1 MDHAVQF
8 LELVDA
14 TVMLVVEAQNGKRF
28 WLSNGA
34 LRDEFREKGL
44 SFEGEEM
51 EELTPVLMSSRTEIY
66 AVEEEVTRGDA
77 IVEKKLNTPVSKI
90 PPAPFLS
97 AANAAVAVAEEV
109 DVSNDDDDDLL
120 EEFSEDNLIC
130 FSLKELSELK
140 TERKK
145 ILAEQQAKKW
155 KKGGGKSP
163 RELALEEKEMKRT
176 SKSIELVTAAIAAKR
191 EKDAAI
197 NDSHKRKLSSSSSQ
211 QPNATVDSK
220 KLKISTAANAVSSSP
235 VSTTSTSAS
244 KAAITT
250 TNTLSSRSKSAVST
264 PSKTAPKPAAA
275 TPSESRAL
283 VATSNGSV
291 TCHRCGLVGHIAL
304 DCKDDKEGE
313 KLASTSEA
321 EKDAAS
327 SVAEDVKPDV
337 DTVVE
342 TASSTEIESATTT
355 TQESSSSDKN
365 ETEASTVESS
375 ASEAQPQKKKSTP
388 IKSATPSKKNSDFV
402 CHYCNTPGH
411 KKPFC
416 YKMKDDLSK
425 GITNGGFQSKGPPAG
440 PPLGPPGPLPG
451 LPQSIM
457 GVPPP
462 MQRPGFGPPTSGPG
476 FGPPTSGPPPFNPGN
491 LDEKTMVEKRL
502 EGLRLSRGIR
512 FSWSASE
519 CAFLVMM
526 QDQQQRNDQIVKIGS
541 LDQFLHV
548 FGGN

>member
-1 MDHAVQF
+1 MSVFHLFRKINQLPLGVDSLTDILDYLPSPFCFQMNLKPGKTTNQTTTSTSMMTPLDELTKRLSRVLMDHAVQF

-14 TVMLVVEAQNGKRF
+14 TVMLIVEAQNGKRF

-44 SFEGEEM
+44 SFKGEEM

-66 AVEEEVTRGDA
+66 AVEEEGTRGDA

-220 KLKISTAANAVSSSP
+220 KLKISTAANAISSSP

-275 TPSESRAL
+275 TPSESCAL

-304 DCKDDKEGE
+304 DCKDD
-313 KLASTSEA
+313 
-321 EKDAAS
+321 
-327 SVAEDVKPDV
+327 
-337 DTVVE
+337 
-342 TASSTEIESATTT
+342 
-355 TQESSSSDKN
+355 
-365 ETEASTVESS
+365 
-375 ASEAQPQKKKSTP
+375 
-388 IKSATPSKKNSDFV
+388 
-402 CHYCNTPGH
+402 
-411 KKPFC
+411 
-416 YKMKDDLSK
+416 
-425 GITNGGFQSKGPPAG
+425 
-440 PPLGPPGPLPG
+440 
-451 LPQSIM
+451 
-457 GVPPP
+457 
-462 MQRPGFGPPTSGPG
+462 
-476 FGPPTSGPPPFNPGN
+476 
-491 LDEKTMVEKRL
+491 
-502 EGLRLSRGIR
+502 
-512 FSWSASE
+512 
-519 CAFLVMM
+519 
-526 QDQQQRNDQIVKIGS
+526 
-541 LDQFLHV
+541 
-548 FGGN
+548 